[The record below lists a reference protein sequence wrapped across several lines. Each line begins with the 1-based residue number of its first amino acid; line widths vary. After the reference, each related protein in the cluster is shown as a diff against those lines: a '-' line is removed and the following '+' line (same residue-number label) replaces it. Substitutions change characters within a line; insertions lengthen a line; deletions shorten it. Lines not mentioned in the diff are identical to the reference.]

1 MTPAQTTLII
11 TIVILSGL
19 GLLAYVVTQ
28 KLNSIKNDLKED
40 LKKDTVLTQWL
51 AEMKK
56 SMDRNTDTLQSQL
69 NEQRKTLDTELKSQ
83 REAMNKQTKV
93 MWERLENASKVIG
106 NVQKHLGGLT
116 ELGKD
121 MKDLN
126 NILKSPK
133 LRGGLGEQF
142 LYEILETALPNDL
155 FKTQY
160 KFKNGA
166 TCDAVVFTDK
176 GIIPIDSKFPMEN
189 FKAMITAEIE
199 KERTSFKRKFIRD
212 VKKRIDEISD
222 KYILPEEGTTEQAI
236 MYIPS
241 ENVFYDLIVH
251 SPKVEEYARRK
262 SVLMTSP
269 NTLSFFVKTVL
280 VAYQQHELAK
290 HAQHIIKAL
299 AGIKVE
305 ASKFGS
311 DLETLGRHITNSH
324 KNMDKITSSFNEL
337 FGRIERVQT
346 VEGVENLD
354 TLNEAE
360 SIDKLTTKN
369 TSDKLPSV

>member
-1 MTPAQTTLII
+1 MLSAQTILIFS
-11 TIVILSGL
+11 ILFIGGL
-19 GLLAYVVTQ
+19 GLLAYLI
-28 KLNSIKNDLKED
+28 LNQLKSMKKDLKED

-51 AEMKK
+51 QEMKK
-56 SMDRNTDTLQSQL
+56 SMDRNTDTLQNQL
-69 NEQRKTLDTELKSQ
+69 NAQRKTLDEELKNQ
-83 REAMNKQTKV
+83 REAMGKQTKV
-93 MWERLENASKVIG
+93 MWERLENASEVIG
-106 NVQKHLGGLT
+106 KVQEHLGGLN

-142 LYEILETALPNDL
+142 LYEILEASLPHDL

-166 TCDAVVFTDK
+166 VCDAVVFTDK
-176 GIIPIDSKFPMEN
+176 GIIPVDSKFPMEN
-189 FKAMITAEIE
+189 FEAMMKADSD
-199 KERTSFKRKFIRD
+199 KERGSLKKTFIRD

-222 KYILPEEGTTEQAI
+222 KYILPEEGTTDQAV

-251 SPKVEEYARRK
+251 SPRVEEYAK
-262 SVLMTSP
+262 QKNVVMASP
-269 NTLSFFVKTVL
+269 NTLSYFLKIIL
-280 VAYQQHELAK
+280 VAYQQHELEK

-305 ASKFGS
+305 AKKFGGEL
-311 DLETLGRHITNSH
+311 DTLGRHVTNSY
-324 KNMDKITSSFNEL
+324 KNMDKITSSFNDL
-337 FGRIERVQT
+337 FGRIERVQS
-346 VEGVENLD
+346 VEGMEFQDELLD
-354 TLNEAE
+354 EGDSEDLSE
-360 SIDKLTTKN
+360 SPLLED
-369 TSDKLPSV
+369 